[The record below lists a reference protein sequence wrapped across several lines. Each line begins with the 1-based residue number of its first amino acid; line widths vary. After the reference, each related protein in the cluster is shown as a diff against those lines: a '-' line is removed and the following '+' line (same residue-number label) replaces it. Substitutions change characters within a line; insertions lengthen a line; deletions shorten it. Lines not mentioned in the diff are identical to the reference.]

1 MKWIHK
7 KIKVSQLI
15 ENPDNPRL
23 LTEKGLSDLEKSI
36 KKFGLAEPLILNA
49 DLMICGGHGR
59 KKILEKLNIEY
70 VDCYISEKQLSKK
83 EFNELGIRLNKNIAG
98 EFDFDKLANEYE
110 LDDLIDY
117 GFSKNELGLN
127 LENLPITDETKQKKI
142 ICPKCKTEID
152 VETE

>member
-1 MKWIHK
+1 MKWIYK
-7 KIKVSQLI
+7 KLKVSELI

-36 KKFGLAEPLILNA
+36 RKFGLAEPLILNA

-59 KKILEKLNIEY
+59 KKILEKSNVEY

-98 EFDFDKLANEYE
+98 EFDFDKLANEY
-110 LDDLIDY
+110 DVNDLIEY
-117 GFSKNELGLN
+117 GFTENELGM
-127 LENLPITDETKQKKI
+127 ETDNIGIPDYEDKPI
-142 ICPKCKTEID
+142 ICPKCKEVIILD
-152 VETE
+152 